1 MKKPIALITGISGQT
16 GSYLAEYLL
25 ELGYEVHGIIRR
37 SSLIKTD
44 RIDHIFDR
52 IHLHY
57 GDLTDGMNLMRLV
70 SEIRPAEI
78 YNLGAQSHVAVSFE
92 TPEYT
97 ANCDGLGTL
106 RMLEVIRAIDPNI
119 KFYQASTSELYGYSK
134 SPQSETTMFQPC
146 SPYAAAKLYA
156 YWITENYRSGY
167 GLYAVNGILFN
178 HESPRRGETFV
189 TRKVTRWC
197 ADYQNKRGQV
207 TPLQIGNVHAI
218 RDWTDARDMVK
229 GIHKMMHLDE
239 PTDFVLGSG
248 VGRTVLELLEIAT
261 ECVGINLEWNDE
273 TGKGIDVNTGQLVIE
288 TNPKYYRPLEVN
300 ELIANPQKANA
311 MLDWKPEISFD
322 EMIQEM
328 VMVDVV

>member
-16 GSYLAEYLL
+16 GSYLAEHLL
-25 ELGYEVHGIIRR
+25 SLGYEVHGIVRR

-97 ANCDGLGTL
+97 ANCDALGTL
-106 RMLEVIRAIDPNI
+106 RLLEVIRAIDPSI

-146 SPYAAAKLYA
+146 SPYAEQSCMPIGSPKTIAVVMDCMQSMVFCSITKVHDEAK
-156 YWITENYRSGY
+156 
-167 GLYAVNGILFN
+167 
-178 HESPRRGETFV
+178 
-189 TRKVTRWC
+189 
-197 ADYQNKRGQV
+197 
-207 TPLQIGNVHAI
+207 PL
-218 RDWTDARDMVK
+218 
-229 GIHKMMHLDE
+229 
-239 PTDFVLGSG
+239 
-248 VGRTVLELLEIAT
+248 
-261 ECVGINLEWNDE
+261 
-273 TGKGIDVNTGQLVIE
+273 
-288 TNPKYYRPLEVN
+288 
-300 ELIANPQKANA
+300 
-311 MLDWKPEISFD
+311 
-322 EMIQEM
+322 
-328 VMVDVV
+328 